1 MFVKTFIVAA
11 FSEMTHLLIITI
23 TFQVF
28 CEFRNAS
35 KHPKTLAVLLQTGP
49 LELPLELENAGVSD
63 TWASHRA
70 TAWEESLAGVT
81 LPDFTTNT
89 MRARAEMWWCLRFT
103 AADWYGER
111 ERERENPHTS
121 DTCVLKVVWI
131 TWLGNDSLLLACLF
145 IYLLYTSVL
154 WFFLSIY
161 FIFISQSGTL
171 T

>member
-63 TWASHRA
+63 T
-70 TAWEESLAGVT
+70 
-81 LPDFTTNT
+81 
-89 MRARAEMWWCLRFT
+89 
-103 AADWYGER
+103 
-111 ERERENPHTS
+111 
-121 DTCVLKVVWI
+121 
-131 TWLGNDSLLLACLF
+131 
-145 IYLLYTSVL
+145 
-154 WFFLSIY
+154 
-161 FIFISQSGTL
+161 
-171 T
+171 